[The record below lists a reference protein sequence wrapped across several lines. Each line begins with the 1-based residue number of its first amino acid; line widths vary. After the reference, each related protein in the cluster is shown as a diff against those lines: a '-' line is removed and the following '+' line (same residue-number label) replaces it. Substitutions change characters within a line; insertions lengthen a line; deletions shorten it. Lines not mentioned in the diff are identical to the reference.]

1 MNGAYGM
8 SNIMRYKGYAG
19 TVEYSA
25 EDKLFFGEIAFI
37 NDTVLFEGETVK
49 ELETNFKDS
58 VNHYIETCKKTG
70 KEPQKAFKGLF
81 PDRIN
86 PEIHK
91 KAALVALQRKM
102 SLNKLVELAI
112 KHEIEAAH

>member
-1 MNGAYGM
+1 M
-8 SNIMRYKGYAG
+8 SNIMRFKGYAG

-49 ELETNFKDS
+49 ELETNFKAA
-58 VNHYIETCKKTG
+58 VNHYLETCKKTG

-81 PDRIN
+81 LARIN

-91 KAALVALQRKM
+91 KAALVALQRKI

-112 KHEIEAAH
+112 EHEIEASH

>member
-1 MNGAYGM
+1 M

-25 EDKLFFGEIAFI
+25 EDKLFFGEIAFL

-49 ELETNFKDS
+49 ELEANFKEA

-70 KEPQKAFKGLF
+70 K
-81 PDRIN
+81 
-86 PEIHK
+86 
-91 KAALVALQRKM
+91 
-102 SLNKLVELAI
+102 
-112 KHEIEAAH
+112 

>member
-1 MNGAYGM
+1 M
-8 SNIMRYKGYAG
+8 SNIMRFKGYAG

-49 ELETNFKDS
+49 ELETNFKEA
-58 VNHYIETCKKTG
+58 VNHYIETCKKAG

-81 PDRIN
+81 PARIN

-91 KAALVALQRKM
+91 KAALVALQRKI

-112 KHEIEAAH
+112 EHEIEASH

>member
-1 MNGAYGM
+1 M

-25 EDKLFFGEIAFI
+25 EDKLFFGEIAFV
-37 NDTVLFEGETVK
+37 NDAVLFEGETVK
-49 ELETNFKDS
+49 ELETSFKEA
-58 VNHYIETCKKTG
+58 VNHYIETCKMAG

-81 PDRIN
+81 PTRIN

-91 KAALVALQRKM
+91 KAALVALQRKI

-112 KHEIEAAH
+112 KHEIEASY